1 MTMNK
6 HWSETA
12 RYVAL
17 VAVLAGLVWL
27 LSAVRALVA
36 PLVVAALLAY
46 ALMPGV
52 TFLTAR
58 TRLGRRAAV
67 ILVYVLF
74 LAVLIAVLV
83 ALVPIV
89 IKQARMLSLELLIV
103 RTKMER
109 AAAGRVLFLGIDVP
123 VGEFLDEYDAVSS
136 QLLRPE
142 RVFRFVRGATSNG
155 VWVLVIFVTTFYL
168 LRDWEH
174 LREWLIRLAPE
185 AYQPDIRRLHQE
197 IKDVWQAYLRGQ
209 LLVMLLVGIL
219 TGLASAALGLPG
231 AATLGLLAGGLDLIP
246 SLGPTATAV
255 VAAIIA
261 WFEGS
266 TYLPISNIWFA
277 AVVVVVYSTV
287 QLVENVLLQP
297 RIFGRALRLN
307 SGIVFVAVVGALALG
322 GALIALIIVPL
333 LGSAAV
339 LGRYLH
345 RRMLGVPVW
354 PDGTDSEA
362 ISSRHPPLDH
372 EVKKGEGL

>member
-1 MTMNK
+1 
-6 HWSETA
+6 
-12 RYVAL
+12 
-17 VAVLAGLVWL
+17 
-27 LSAVRALVA
+27 
-36 PLVVAALLAY
+36 LVVAALLAY

-52 TFLTAR
+52 TFLTTR
-58 TRLGRRAAV
+58 TRLGRRAAL

-83 ALVPIV
+83 ALAPIV
-89 IKQARMLSLELLIV
+89 IKQAKMLSLELIIV
-103 RTKMER
+103 RTKLER
-109 AAAGRVLFLGIDVP
+109 AAADQVQILGIDVP
-123 VGEFLDEYDAVSS
+123 VEEFLDEYDAVTS

-155 VWVLVIFVTTFYL
+155 VWVLVIFVTTYYL

-174 LREWLIRLAPE
+174 LREWLVRLAPE
-185 AYQPDIRRLHQE
+185 AYQPDVRRLHQE

-209 LLVMLLVGIL
+209 LLVMLSVGIL

-255 VAAIIA
+255 VAAMIA

-266 TYLPISNIWFA
+266 TYLPISNVWFA
-277 AVVVVVYSTV
+277 AVVVVVYSSV

-307 SGIVFVAVVGALALG
+307 PGIVFVAVVGALALG

-333 LGSAAV
+333 LGSAGV
-339 LGRYLH
+339 LGRYVH
-345 RRMLGVPVW
+345 RRILGLPPW
-354 PDGTDSEA
+354 PDAVDAEA
-362 ISSRHPPLDH
+362 SAAVGIAGADAA
-372 EVKKGEGL
+372 EE